1 MKNILLF
8 AVFVVLPGAAV
19 FGQQMDTLR
28 VDTTQAV
35 QMLVPEA
42 PKGPV
47 ENKVFYGGTLGLSF
61 GDYFRLAVTPMVGY
75 KLSPRVSLGLKVQYE
90 YTVDSRYAQEV
101 TSHNYGGSVFARYRI
116 HPKVYVHAEFAE
128 MSYKY
133 ASGNFTS
140 ERQWVPFILL
150 GGGFVQPVSAST
162 ALFVEVLFDVL
173 QDDKSPYAAWTPWIS
188 VGVGVGF

>member
-1 MKNILLF
+1 MKNILLM
-8 AVFVVLPGAAV
+8 AVFLLLAGTPV
-19 FGQQMDTLR
+19 FAQQVDTLR

-35 QMLVPEA
+35 QMLVPEESKA
-42 PKGPV
+42 PV
-47 ENKVFYGGTLGLSF
+47 ESKVFYGGSLGLSF

-75 KLSPRVSLGLKVQYE
+75 KLSPRASLGLKVQYE
-90 YTVDSRYAQEV
+90 YTVDSRYVQEV

-133 ASGNFTS
+133 SSGNFTS

-150 GGGFVQPVSAST
+150 GGGFVQPVSPNT

-173 QDDKSPYAAWTPWIS
+173 QDDKSPYEDWTPWIS

>member
-1 MKNILLF
+1 LKNILLF
-8 AVFVVLPGAAV
+8 AMFLVLTGTPVFA
-19 FGQQMDTLR
+19 QQVDTLR
-28 VDTTQAV
+28 VDTTRAV
-35 QMLVPEA
+35 QMLEPEA
-42 PKGPV
+42 PKAPV
-47 ENKVFYGGTLGLSF
+47 ESKVFYGGTLGLSF

-150 GGGFVQPVSAST
+150 GGGFVQPISPST
-162 ALFVEVLFDVL
+162 ALFLEVLFDVL